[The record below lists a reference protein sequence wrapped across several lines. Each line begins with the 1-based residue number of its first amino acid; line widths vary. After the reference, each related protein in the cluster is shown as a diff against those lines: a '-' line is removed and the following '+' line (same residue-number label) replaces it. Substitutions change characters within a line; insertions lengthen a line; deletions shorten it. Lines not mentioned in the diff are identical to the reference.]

1 MRKVS
6 LLVGF
11 GIGYILGARA
21 GRRRYEQIVDA
32 WHRVTGSPG
41 VQEAAGRAKG
51 AASAG
56 ARRGLTIVQQG
67 MAKTGEAVRD
77 RLNRGDAGNGYSR

>member
-1 MRKVS
+1 MRKTS
-6 LLVGF
+6 LLLGF
-11 GIGYILGARA
+11 GIGYVLGARA
-21 GRRRYEQIVDA
+21 GRERYEQIMGL
-32 WHRVTGSPG
+32 WRRVSGSPP
-41 VQEAAGRAKG
+41 VQEAAEKARG

-67 MAKTGEAVRD
+67 VVKTGEAVRD